1 MIVFKNVT
9 KIYFPNIVAVEKAS
23 FEIKTGEFVIFVG
36 RSGAGKTTILKLIR
50 KEENPTEGSIF
61 YKNLEYKKIYGK
73 ALTDLRRKIG
83 IVFQEFKLLL
93 DRTTYDNLRIPLEIM
108 GFSNKEILKKVEELL
123 RLIDLWS
130 HRKIPAKF
138 LSGGEK
144 QKLAIARA
152 LSTNPEVLL
161 ADEPT
166 GNLDPISAMEIVE
179 LLKNINQQGITVIL
193 ATHHKDITNYL
204 NKRVITLHQGR
215 IVRDENPG
223 KYTLV

>member
-1 MIVFKNVT
+1 MIVFKNVS
-9 KIYFPNIVAVEKAS
+9 KIYFPNILAIEKAS
-23 FEIKTGEFVIFVG
+23 FEIKSGEFVIFVG

-50 KEENPTEGSIF
+50 KEEHPTEGTIF
-61 YKNLEYKKIYGK
+61 YKNFNYRNIKGGMVTE
-73 ALTDLRRKIG
+73 LRRKIG
-83 IVFQEFKLLL
+83 MIFQEFKLLL
-93 DRTTYDNLRIPLEIM
+93 DRTVYDNLRIPMEII
-108 GFSNKEILKKVEELL
+108 GYSNKEIYRKVEELL

-130 HRKIPAKF
+130 HRKVPAKF

-152 LSTNPEVLL
+152 LSMNPEVLL

-179 LLKNINQQGITVIL
+179 LLKNINNQGITIVL
-193 ATHHKDITNYL
+193 ATHQKDIVNYL

>member
-1 MIVFKNVT
+1 MIAFKNVT
-9 KIYFPNIVAVEKAS
+9 KIYFPNIVAIEKAS
-23 FEIKTGEFVIFVG
+23 FEIKSGEFVIFVG

-50 KEENPTEGSIF
+50 KEETPTDGIIF
-61 YKNLEYKKIYGK
+61 YKNLHYKNIKGK
-73 ALTDLRRKIG
+73 MISDLRRKIG
-83 IVFQEFKLLL
+83 IIFQEFKLLL
-93 DRTTYDNLRIPLEIM
+93 ERAVYDNLRIPMEIL
-108 GFSNKEILKKVEELL
+108 GYSNKEIYKKTEELL
-123 RLIDLWS
+123 RLVDLWS
-130 HRKIPAKF
+130 HRKVPAKF

-152 LSTNPEVLL
+152 LSTNPEILL

-179 LLKNINQQGITVIL
+179 LLKNINNQGVTIVL
-193 ATHHKDITNYL
+193 ATHQKDIVNYL

>member
-1 MIVFKNVT
+1 MIIFKNVT
-9 KIYFPNIVAVEKAS
+9 KIYYPNIVAIEKAS
-23 FEIKTGEFVIFVG
+23 FEIKLGEFVIFVG

-50 KEENPTEGSIF
+50 KEENPNEGAIF
-61 YKNLEYKKIYGK
+61 YKNLEYRKIGGRH
-73 ALTDLRRKIG
+73 LTELRRKIG
-83 IVFQEFKLLL
+83 IIFQEFKLLL
-93 DRTTYDNLRIPLEIM
+93 ERTVYDNLRIPLEIM
-108 GFSNKEILKKVEELL
+108 GFSNKEIIKRAEELL
-123 RLIDLWS
+123 RMVDLWS

-179 LLKNINQQGITVIL
+179 ILKNINQQGITVIL
-193 ATHHKDITNYL
+193 ATHHKDIVNYL
-204 NKRVITLHQGR
+204 NKRVITLHKGR

>member
-1 MIVFKNVT
+1 MIVFRNVT
-9 KIYFPNIVAVEKAS
+9 KIYFPNIVAVDKVS
-23 FEIKTGEFVIFVG
+23 FEIKAGEFVIIVG

-50 KEENPTEGSIF
+50 KEENPTEGTIF
-61 YKNLEYKKIYGK
+61 YKNLDYKKIKGRE
-73 ALTDLRRKIG
+73 LTELRRKIG
-83 IVFQEFKLLL
+83 IIFQEFKLLL
-93 DRTTYDNLRIPLEIM
+93 DRTVYDNLRLPLEII
-108 GFSNKEILKKVEELL
+108 GLSNKEILKRIEEYL
-123 RLIDLWS
+123 RMVDLWS

-152 LSTNPEVLL
+152 LSFNPEVLL

-179 LLKNINQQGITVIL
+179 LLKNINNQGITVIL
-193 ATHHKDITNYL
+193 ATHHKDIVNYL
-204 NKRVITLHQGR
+204 QKRVITLHQGR
-215 IVRDENPG
+215 LVRDENPG

>member
-1 MIVFKNVT
+1 MIAFKNVT
-9 KIYFPNIVAVEKAS
+9 KIYFPNITAVEKAS
-23 FEIKTGEFVIFVG
+23 FEVRAGEFVIFVG

-50 KEENPTEGSIF
+50 KEENPTEGAIF
-61 YKNLEYKKIYGK
+61 YKNFIYKNIKGRMI
-73 ALTDLRRKIG
+73 TELRRKIG

-93 DRTTYDNLRIPLEIM
+93 ERTVYDNLKIPMEI
-108 GFSNKEILKKVEELL
+108 FRYPTKEIYKKTEELL
-123 RLIDLWS
+123 RLVDLWS
-130 HRKIPAKF
+130 HKKVPAKF

-152 LSTNPEVLL
+152 LSVSPEVLL

-166 GNLDPISAMEIVE
+166 GNLDPISALEIVE
-179 LLKNINQQGITVIL
+179 LLKNINNQGVTIIL
-193 ATHHKDITNYL
+193 ATHQKDIVNYL

>member
-1 MIVFKNVT
+1 MIIFRNVT
-9 KIYFPNIVAVEKAS
+9 KIYYPNIVAVEKAS
-23 FEIKTGEFVIFVG
+23 FEIKSGEFVIFVG

-50 KEENPTEGSIF
+50 KEETPTEGTIY
-61 YKNLEYKKIYGK
+61 YKNLEYKKIKGK
-73 ALTDLRRKIG
+73 TLSELRRKIG

-93 DRTTYDNLRIPLEIM
+93 DRTVYDNLRLPLEII
-108 GFSNKEILKKVEELL
+108 GASNKEIMKKTEELL
-123 RLIDLWS
+123 RMIDLWS
-130 HRKIPAKF
+130 HRKILAKF

-193 ATHHKDITNYL
+193 ATHHKDIVNYL